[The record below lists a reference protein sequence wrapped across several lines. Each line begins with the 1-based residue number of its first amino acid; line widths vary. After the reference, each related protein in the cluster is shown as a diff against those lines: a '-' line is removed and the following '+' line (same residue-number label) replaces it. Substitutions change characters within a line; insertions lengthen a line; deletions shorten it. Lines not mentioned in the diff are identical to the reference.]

1 MKDQPSL
8 FNAQVFSVLS
18 LLSADIANNGKKWKY
33 QLKQNSRLKE
43 EDCPHYIVNIGDA
56 QNLINPRYQRSV
68 DLLAN
73 IMSNMGENFAGVILS
88 VQSLQGILI
97 NSSVDETHP
106 YVVAV
111 RRIFALMQYRV
122 FAQTSETDVP
132 VLGNALGGSM
142 NRSELDALP
151 RLTKGQLFMNIAGVG
166 NIVFKQQF
174 MNDEIKRYGVM

>member
-1 MKDQPSL
+1 
-8 FNAQVFSVLS
+8 
-18 LLSADIANNGKKWKY
+18 
-33 QLKQNSRLKE
+33 
-43 EDCPHYIVNIGDA
+43 
-56 QNLINPRYQRSV
+56 
-68 DLLAN
+68 
-73 IMSNMGENFAGVILS
+73 MSNMGENFAGVILS

-132 VLGNALGGSM
+132 LLGNALGGSM

>member
-1 MKDQPSL
+1 M
-8 FNAQVFSVLS
+8 
-18 LLSADIANNGKKWKY
+18 
-33 QLKQNSRLKE
+33 KE

-88 VQSLQGILI
+88 VQSLQGTLI

-132 VLGNALGGSM
+132 LLGNALGGSM

>member
-1 MKDQPSL
+1 M
-8 FNAQVFSVLS
+8 
-18 LLSADIANNGKKWKY
+18 
-33 QLKQNSRLKE
+33 
-43 EDCPHYIVNIGDA
+43 
-56 QNLINPRYQRSV
+56 INPRYQRSV

-73 IMSNMGENFAGVILS
+73 IMSNMGENFAGVVLS

-122 FAQTSETDVP
+122 FAQTSEIDVP
-132 VLGNALGGSM
+132 LLGNALGGSM